1 MSDSLVLKGV
11 KAVTKH
17 TGNEMLLRFPKR
29 SAEGVW
35 NLKRWWINGGKS
47 TLYTKAAVFDVTTA
61 AGTCKLA
68 IDVNQSSLVRIDH
81 DGSFNFAFYGAR
93 NIDHAALFNENF
105 ELIEHYVFP
114 RQSGGQIMTV
124 TPADAPVRPEIIK
137 SPTSEPEGRS
147 APARGAAEPT
157 KAKKKSKI
165 VT

>member
-17 TGNEMLLRFPKR
+17 TGSEMLLRNPKR

-68 IDVNQSSLVRIDH
+68 VEVGISSLIRIDH
-81 DGSFNFAFYGAR
+81 DGSFNFTFYGAR
-93 NIDHAALFNENF
+93 GVDHVALFTDTF
-105 ELIEHYVFP
+105 GLIEHYVFP

-124 TPADAPVRPEIIK
+124 TPADASVRPASATAEAQESRVPVR
-137 SPTSEPEGRS
+137 S
-147 APARGAAEPT
+147 AAPKRAE
-157 KAKKKSKI
+157 KKTKI

>member
-17 TGNEMLLRFPKR
+17 TGSEMLLRNPKR

-47 TLYTKAAVFDVTTA
+47 TLYTKSAVFDVTTS

-68 IDVNQSSLVRIDH
+68 VEVGPTSIIRIDH
-81 DGSFNFAFYGAR
+81 DGSFNFAFYGAKG
-93 NIDHAALFNENF
+93 IDHVALFTENF

-124 TPADAPVRPEIIK
+124 TPAGAPVRPAT
-137 SPTSEPEGRS
+137 PTPPAPDPGTRATPTRS
-147 APARGAAEPT
+147 T
-157 KAKKKSKI
+157 KKKSKI

>member
-47 TLYTKAAVFDVTTA
+47 TLYTKAAVFDVTTG

-68 IDVNQSSLVRIDH
+68 IDVNQSSIVRIDH

-93 NIDHAALFNENF
+93 NIDHAALFTENF

-124 TPADAPVRPEIIK
+124 TPAGAPVRPTATEPAPEPDAGRVV
-137 SPTSEPEGRS
+137 PTRS
-147 APARGAAEPT
+147 VR
-157 KAKKKSKI
+157 KKSKI